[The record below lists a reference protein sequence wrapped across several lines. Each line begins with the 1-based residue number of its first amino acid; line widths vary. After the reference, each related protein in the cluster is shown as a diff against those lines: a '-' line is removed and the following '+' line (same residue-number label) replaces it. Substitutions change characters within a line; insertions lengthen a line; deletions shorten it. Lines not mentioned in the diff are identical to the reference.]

1 VYKIWA
7 LKEPRNKFLGKERKR
22 KIFDNNSTI
31 IMLNLRIC
39 PFVLPD
45 LKGEMNIKKNER
57 KVQRT
62 KEFIEIR
69 ILRKKASSCSHF
81 NFGNN
86 GTKYK
91 SSNVLNIVIS
101 AYKK

>member
-7 LKEPRNKFLGKERKR
+7 LKGPRNKFLGKERKR

-45 LKGEMNIKKNER
+45 LKGEMNIKK
-57 KVQRT
+57 T
-62 KEFIEIR
+62 KEKCKGQKNLSKFE
-69 ILRKKASSCSHF
+69 
-81 NFGNN
+81 
-86 GTKYK
+86 Y
-91 SSNVLNIVIS
+91 
-101 AYKK
+101 